1 MSFLA
6 QTSGGT
12 GDLTSIAA
20 LVTQIGFSAVFL
32 WLWWTERKER
42 QEQGQTLLQV
52 MERALP
58 ALAECTDILER
69 VQAALNSQ
77 IEKGAPDTRAVDL
90 AIRRLELMADELG
103 STLRQTRRRKE
114 DFGDDLG

>member
-1 MSFLA
+1 MPLLA
-6 QTSGGT
+6 QTTGGS

-20 LVTQIGFSAVFL
+20 LVTQIGLSAVFL

-42 QEQGQTLLQV
+42 QEQGQTLLKV

-69 VQAALNSQ
+69 VQAALNNQ
-77 IEKGAPDTRAVDL
+77 IERGTPDTRGADL

-103 STLRQTRRRKE
+103 ATLRQTRRRKE
-114 DFGDDLG
+114 DFGDDV